1 MRGKI
6 AGALA
11 FALSIGVSQAAF
23 AADMPV
29 KAAPPAI
36 AVPALTPSG
45 YIELYGGGDRYNFFG
60 EDMNAWT
67 LGGAGRANWW
77 LTPNIS
83 MQLDAQGEGSQVTF
97 PNCSNPG
104 CNQSIHDYLIAA
116 HAMWRNPNYG
126 IGVVGAV
133 GDASPGFR
141 FGAFG
146 GEALVNWNMITLY
159 LQGGYGSTIGSNEPL
174 FADANTWFVRGT
186 ARYYPTQNLLLEG
199 SVLGARINVSPFFD
213 SSFDVDTLMW
223 RVKAE
228 TMFNPYMS
236 VYLAYQGSR
245 SNFPAGFGC
254 CSPDANDSFTD
265 QRVTIGLRAWL
276 NRDNLRNN
284 DITGAPLDFINP
296 FSFFGLGGGSMV
308 IVTPL

>member
-1 MRGKI
+1 MRGKF

-11 FALSIGVSQAAF
+11 FAFSIGVSQVAF

-29 KAAPPAI
+29 KAMAPAI
-36 AVPALTPSG
+36 AAPALTPSG

-60 EDMNAWT
+60 EGDNAWT

-77 LTPNIS
+77 LTPNVS
-83 MQLDAQGEGSQVTF
+83 MQLDAQGEGSQIHISG
-97 PNCSNPG
+97 CSGPG
-104 CNQSIHDYLIAA
+104 CDVSVHDYLIAA

-146 GEALVNWNMITLY
+146 GEALVNWNMFTAY
-159 LQGGYGSTIGSNEPL
+159 LQGGYGSTIGSNGAID
-174 FADANTWFVRGT
+174 ADASTWFVRGT
-186 ARYYPTQNLLLEG
+186 GRYYPTQNWLLEG
-199 SVLGARINVSPFFD
+199 TVLGARSSVSPFFGGT
-213 SSFDVDTLMW
+213 SFDVDTLMW

-228 TMFNPYMS
+228 TMFNPWMS

-254 CSPDANDSFTD
+254 CGPGANDSVTD
-265 QRVTIGLRAWL
+265 ERLTVGIRAWL

-296 FSFFGLGGGSMV
+296 FSFFGLGGGSM
-308 IVTPL
+308 